1 MPIKIGKDVAEQQ
14 FEKLCVSRRIETDI
28 SSFNEREKAIF
39 NNRKADM
46 LRLMMAGTL
55 VLNEQG
61 DPVYTPPLKDA
72 KSLTFHRVTGA
83 VLMEGDNITGSVERL
98 LAIATVLTK
107 SNPGELAKLEAP
119 EFRAIDDITAF
130 LIGQ

>member
-1 MPIKIGKDVAEQQ
+1 MPNKIAKEVAEKE

-28 SSFNEREKAIF
+28 TTFNEREKAIF
-39 NNRKADM
+39 NARKADM

-61 DPVYTPPLKDA
+61 DPVYTPSLKDA
-72 KSLTFHRVTGA
+72 KPLTFHRVTGA
-83 VLMEGDNITGSVERL
+83 VLMEADNITGSVERL
-98 LAIATVLTK
+98 LVLATALTK
-107 SNPGELAKLEAP
+107 SVPGELAKLEAP

-130 LIGQ
+130 LVGR